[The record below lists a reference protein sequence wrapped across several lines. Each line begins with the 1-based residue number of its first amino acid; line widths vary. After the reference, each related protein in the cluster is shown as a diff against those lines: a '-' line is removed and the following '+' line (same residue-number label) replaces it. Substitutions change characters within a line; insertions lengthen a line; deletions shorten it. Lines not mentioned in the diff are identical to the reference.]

1 MGRLR
6 GEAKRRRTSTRGS
19 VLLDVLAALLIASS
33 ALLICLG
40 GFALAARSAGRAYE
54 RAYRL
59 IAARNEYA
67 QNRATVFAA
76 HPAEE

>member
-1 MGRLR
+1 MGRLK
-6 GEAKRRRTSTRGS
+6 ARGS

-40 GFALAARSAGRAYE
+40 GFALAARTAGKAYE
-54 RAYRL
+54 EAYRL

-76 HPAEE
+76 QPGAE